1 MTTRPELRLGSFL
14 LPGVLAVALFGMMA
28 AIVLNTSFTGSM
40 QGFPDGISI
49 TSEIGYALFDL
60 EPLQSTEGQ
69 MGNTE
74 PFLVSFFLVAIVLDA
89 ALDAALVLAKREDE
103 GETVA
108 ALSSQPTD
116 ISAGRRGDIASVTDD
131 DAEFRSE
138 SGPTTDRTARSDG
151 GGDA

>member
-1 MTTRPELRLGSFL
+1 MTTRPELRVGSFL
-14 LPGVLAVALFGMMA
+14 LPGVLAIALFGMMT
-28 AIVLNTSFTGSM
+28 AIVLNTTFTGTM

-60 EPLQSTEGQ
+60 EPLQSTEGS

-103 GETVA
+103 GEPVA
-108 ALSSQPTD
+108 ALSSQSTGVN
-116 ISAGRRGDIASVTDD
+116 AGRRGNIASVTDD
-131 DAEFRSE
+131 DAEFRSG
-138 SGPTTDRTARSDG
+138 SRPTDDGSVQTDG
-151 GGDA
+151 GEDA